1 MPYELSRVETSA
13 AINISYNYSTSPALG
28 TAGRQVQGAHTE
40 AAATEITEASSTQV
54 VEDSVERSPFTACPK
69 VREDFDEDY
78 DITPPKSL
86 VVSLK
91 LADPFQRTGTT
102 THRLG
107 RNSGE
112 KSDASIVLSKESHT
126 EGMAL
131 PRKTVSKLPHTEARD
146 RGALARLRERR
157 GEVVGE
163 KRKALEQEEVEESQP
178 PTKTPRSGGTQGD
191 AVIISDHDESS
202 PMPEDMNPNAISPAP
217 EAPGQ
222 PHATLPKT
230 PAVIQSNSPVTK
242 DFVEGGDAVM
252 FNTRLPSSRKA
263 NIVVFGKKGPRNQG
277 ILAVRTPGIKPGRLS
292 MPPSKGFAAGPGRV
306 TPGTRYGRPSF
317 NGRKA
322 PSSVATTQRTGKSAR
337 RAKSS
342 NVANSVSQ
350 ALNELYPKSNT
361 PAILPEPAP
370 AQHYDDFPNIDE
382 FDDEIVDP
390 PLKFKPTVSRK
401 HTALERHKPEEQ
413 RIISSNVKPVPAS
426 PRAES
431 TTITCH
437 NITAS
442 KSKKLLKRIN
452 PTDLLEDPFTTPREF
467 IAAKV
472 YPTAGDSS
480 ESEPATHAEEQEGQ
494 NTPVASSDD
503 DFLDQ
508 DVHGRRDIRASSADE
523 EEMMGTTLIEHD
535 ESVSHKLKR
544 LGLDAESP
552 LASHVKRDVS
562 DDLTAWTASLKP
574 HQLSFFDQMVGFAQQ
589 LSTTIFENENVIEQ
603 AMDESHRRTQFMIE
617 QEEKQRTKN
626 YREMKKLFKRKTKDK
641 LAEAEGYY
649 NDLVR
654 QAKEYEQEKK
664 QMEKQRAVW
673 EAENEELEA
682 FINEHSL

>member
-1 MPYELSRVETSA
+1 MPYKLSRVETST
-13 AINISYNYSTSPALG
+13 AINISYDYSTSPARG
-28 TAGRQVQGAHTE
+28 TAGWQVQGAHTE
-40 AAATEITEASSTQV
+40 AAATKLIEAASTQV
-54 VEDSVERSPFTACPK
+54 IEDSAEHSQSAAGPK
-69 VREDFDEDY
+69 VREEFDEDY

-91 LADPFQRTGTT
+91 LAGPLQRTGTT
-102 THRLG
+102 THRLE
-107 RNSGE
+107 RNSRE
-112 KSDASIVLSKESHT
+112 KSDASIVLSEESHT

-131 PRKTVSKLPHTEARD
+131 PRKAVVKLPHVEARD

-163 KRKALEQEEVEESQP
+163 KRKALQQEEAEESQP
-178 PTKTPRSGGTQGD
+178 PTKTPRSGGMQGD

-202 PMPEDMNPNAISPAP
+202 PLPTDMHPKAPSPAP
-217 EAPGQ
+217 AAPHQ
-222 PHATLPKT
+222 PHAALPKT
-230 PAVIQSNSPVTK
+230 PAVIRSNSPVTK
-242 DFVEGGDAVM
+242 DFVESADAVM
-252 FNTRLPSSRKA
+252 FNPRLPSSRKA

-306 TPGTRYGRPSF
+306 TPGTRYERPSF

-322 PSSVATTQRTGKSAR
+322 PSSVATTQRTGKSVR

-361 PAILPEPAP
+361 PAIFPESAP
-370 AQHYDDFPNIDE
+370 AQQYDDFPNIDE

-390 PLKFKPTVSRK
+390 PLKFKPTVSQE
-401 HTALERHKPEEQ
+401 HTAQERHQPEKQ
-413 RIISSNVKPVPAS
+413 HIISSNVKPVPAS

-442 KSKKLLKRIN
+442 RSKKLLKRIN
-452 PTDLLEDPFTTPREF
+452 PADLLEDPFTTPREF
-467 IAAKV
+467 VAAAV

-480 ESEPATHAEEQEGQ
+480 ESEPATHAREQEGQ
-494 NTPVASSDD
+494 NTPAASSDD
-503 DFLDQ
+503 EFLNQ
-508 DVHGRRDIRASSADE
+508 YVHGGRDIRASSADE

-544 LGLDAESP
+544 LGLDAGSP
-552 LASHVKRDVS
+552 LASHVKKDVP

-574 HQLSFFDQMVGFAQQ
+574 RQLSFFDQMVAFAQQ

-603 AMDESHRRTQFMIE
+603 AMDESHRWTQFLIE
-617 QEEKQRTKN
+617 QEEKQRVKN

-641 LAEAEGYY
+641 LAEAEMYY
-649 NDLVR
+649 NDLVG
-654 QAKEYEQEKK
+654 QAEEYEQEKK

-673 EAENEELEA
+673 EAGNAELEA